1 MQPLPSPTFVGYVP
15 TLKCALAR
23 LRSSAP
29 STGLDARQY
38 ASPVHRAKFFSRRTS
53 SARRRP
59 PGGESRRSA
68 LSTGLGWR
76 RTSPAVCVCV
86 VRDAAWRSI
95 ARLRRSAPSTGLDA
109 GQYAS
114 PVHRAP
120 FRSRRTSSSGDPT
133 AARRPSEP
141 DIRPATAARRVHFKR
156 GGRSAETSASSVEP
170 LTAKRVGRRAI
181 EIAATTAKPPL
192 RGPRPEIEMHP
203 IQAGAFTRYKPLPV
217 RPDRAFDLVA
227 RSVHGRAALVAHALC
242 GHQRRRRPDA
252 IRLRGARPCRAVR
265 PDRAFDLVARSVHDR
280 AALVG
285 RTLCPCLT
293 NR

>member
-38 ASPVHRAKFFSRRTS
+38 ASPVHRAKFFSRRTSSVRRRPPGGESRRSALSTGLGWRRTSPAVCVCVVRDAAWRSIARLRRSAPSTGLDAGQYASPVHRAPFRSRRTS

-156 GGRSAETSASSVEP
+156 GAVRLRP
-170 LTAKRVGRRAI
+170 RRA
-181 EIAATTAKPPL
+181 
-192 RGPRPEIEMHP
+192 
-203 IQAGAFTRYKPLPV
+203 
-217 RPDRAFDLVA
+217 
-227 RSVHGRAALVAHALC
+227 RSSR
-242 GHQRRRRPDA
+242 
-252 IRLRGARPCRAVR
+252 
-265 PDRAFDLVARSVHDR
+265 
-280 AALVG
+280 
-285 RTLCPCLT
+285 
-293 NR
+293 

>member
-15 TLKCALAR
+15 TLKCAL
-23 LRSSAP
+23 
-29 STGLDARQY
+29 
-38 ASPVHRAKFFSRRTS
+38 
-53 SARRRP
+53 
-59 PGGESRRSA
+59 
-68 LSTGLGWR
+68 
-76 RTSPAVCVCV
+76 
-86 VRDAAWRSI
+86 

-181 EIAATTAKPPL
+181 EIAATTAKPPFVGHAPKL
-192 RGPRPEIEMHP
+192 KCTRADGRVCNRGR
-203 IQAGAFTRYKPLPV
+203 
-217 RPDRAFDLVA
+217 
-227 RSVHGRAALVAHALC
+227 VHEEGFL
-242 GHQRRRRPDA
+242 
-252 IRLRGARPCRAVR
+252 IARPTASPGLAAGCA
-265 PDRAFDLVARSVHDR
+265 DR
-280 AALVG
+280 
-285 RTLCPCLT
+285 
-293 NR
+293 